1 MSEEEPIKPEHEDP
15 IKEAINHPNGPS
27 LEEMIYGKED
37 KEKSYPEI
45 QKQANDP
52 HKDDDES

>member
-1 MSEEEPIKPEHEDP
+1 MSDEEPIKSETKDP
-15 IKEAINHPNGPS
+15 IKEAIDHPDGPS

-45 QKQANDP
+45 QKNL
-52 HKDDDES
+52 DDEQDS